1 MAGSGAGAA
10 PQDPWS
16 KPASSARIDEGV
28 RRVNGYSSSRE
39 APLADDGEFL
49 RRVMIDL
56 VGYPPTAAET
66 KAFAADSKLSKRA
79 DRIDELLAGDDYAD
93 LWSRKMSE
101 VLFGNYHHLQL
112 TMRLNL
118 VDKTLARLMQD
129 FCAWMK
135 SNLAKDKPYTDI
147 VYQILDARGSDQGDP
162 ALAYKIS
169 FYGYTPYSSGYT
181 TVEDYAD
188 AVGRHFLGIRLQC
201 ARCHDHPF
209 DQWTVENYY
218 ALAAFHVRHQ
228 VNGVEEQFK
237 DAQGYSFYNHVEL
250 RELPEGELN
259 IPREKEDK
267 NAKVNLA
274 HGGSAPPAFPY
285 PAGNIKIQKTDDR
298 QRLLATL
305 MTQKQNLQLP
315 KAFVNRVWGWL
326 FGRGVVHPVDDFN
339 LRNKPLSAS
348 LLDSLTRDF
357 VASKYSIKMLLRAI
371 LNSTAYQRSSAAED
385 DYAKIDFSRASI
397 FQLSGEQLLNSIH
410 VATSGKPKRTD
421 WEGIVNLV
429 RPLYAASDVWTEVTP
444 LPGNT
449 RQALFSR
456 NNAEILGWIQGG
468 SVLSAI
474 RTGPGTLEEN
484 VDEMF
489 LSALSRK
496 PTDPERQ
503 RYAAF
508 LTSHPG
514 PGFVDAY
521 WTLLNS
527 REFVTR
533 H

>member
-1 MAGSGAGAA
+1 M
-10 PQDPWS
+10 
-16 KPASSARIDEGV
+16 K
-28 RRVNGYSSSRE
+28 
-39 APLADDGEFL
+39 
-49 RRVMIDL
+49 
-56 VGYPPTAAET
+56 
-66 KAFAADSKLSKRA
+66 
-79 DRIDELLAGDDYAD
+79 
-93 LWSRKMSE
+93 
-101 VLFGNYHHLQL
+101 GN
-112 TMRLNL
+112 
-118 VDKTLARLMQD
+118 
-129 FCAWMK
+129 F
-135 SNLAKDKPYTDI
+135 AKDKPYTDI
-147 VYQILDARGSDQGDP
+147 VYQILDARGNDQGDP

-188 AVGRHFLGIRLQC
+188 AIGRHFLGIRLQC

-218 ALAAFHVRHQ
+218 SLAAFHTRHQ

-237 DAQGYSFYNHVEL
+237 DAQGYSFFNHVEL
-250 RELPEGELN
+250 RELPEGELQ

-274 HGGSAPPAFPY
+274 HGGSAAPAFPF
-285 PAGNIKIQKTDDR
+285 PVGNIKIQKTDDR
-298 QRLLATL
+298 QRMLATM
-305 MTQKQNLQLP
+305 MTHKQNVQLP

-326 FGRGVVHPVDDFN
+326 FGRGVVQPVDDFN
-339 LRNKPLSAS
+339 LRNKPLSAA
-348 LLDSLTRDF
+348 LLDGMTRDF
-357 VASKYSIKMLLRAI
+357 VAGKYSIKSLLRSI

-385 DYAKIDFSRASI
+385 DYAKVDFSRATV
-397 FQLSGEQLLNSIH
+397 FQLSGEQLVNSIH

-421 WEGIVNLV
+421 WEGVVSLV
-429 RPLYAASDVWTEVTP
+429 QPLYAANEVWTEVTP
-444 LPGNT
+444 LPGNA

-456 NNAEILGWIQGG
+456 NNPQIMSLIQGG
-468 SVLSAI
+468 SVLATI
-474 RTGPGTLEEN
+474 RNGPGTVEEKI
-484 VDEMF
+484 DEMF
-489 LSALSRK
+489 LATLSRK

-514 PGFVDAY
+514 EGFADAF